1 MVLKKTRDAAKA
13 ARTKRTTHQKP
24 KPKAPPATKGAVA
37 RPRPKADP
45 PPANL
50 PTIGPL
56 NGRGRVYLRG
66 LGHHL
71 DPVIQVGTGGIS
83 EAVLAETDRALEHHE
98 LIKLKFG
105 RGAEGDASS
114 LTATLAAR
122 AGAQVVQVIGRVALI
137 FRQNTVVSKR
147 KIAIPKGRAKPS

>member
-13 ARTKRTTHQKP
+13 ARTQRTTRPKP
-24 KPKAPPATKGAVA
+24 RPKAPVATKGAA
-37 RPRPKADP
+37 PKPRQKADP
-45 PPANL
+45 PPMNL

-56 NGRGRVYLRG
+56 NGRARVYLRG

-83 EAVLAETDRALEHHE
+83 EAVVAETERALDHHE

-122 AGAQVVQVIGRVALI
+122 AQAEVVQVIGRVALI
-137 FRQNTVVSKR
+137 FRQNTVVAKR

>member
-13 ARTKRTTHQKP
+13 ARTQRTTKP
-24 KPKAPPATKGAVA
+24 RQKPKAPPAPPPKGA

-45 PPANL
+45 PPTNL

-56 NGRGRVYLRG
+56 NGRARVYLRG

-71 DPVIQVGTGGIS
+71 DPVIQVGNGGIS

-105 RGAEGDASS
+105 KGAEGDSSS

-122 AGAQVVQVIGRVALI
+122 AGAEVVQVIGRVGLI
-137 FRQNTVVSKR
+137 FRQNTVVAKR